1 MSEVNTWPKGR
12 AVLARPELDGALAFL
27 ASFLASAQHGTIFFE

>member
-27 ASFLASAQHGTIFFE
+27 ASAQHGTIFFE